1 MCRSC
6 VTYRRIGLPNL
17 HGVHESRV
25 FMHGFDLRGFT
36 RAVTVAAALA
46 AGLPLAAAAEAPSAG
61 RVEKVPF
68 ANGATTVAVKGE
80 LKGDQYVDYRVRGGA
95 NQTLTAVLK
104 PANPQNYFNVNPPG
118 TEVSM
123 FVGSMAGNQ
132 FKRVLPMD
140 GDYTIRVYLMRAA
153 ARRNETTSYTLNI
166 GLEGRPLAANSAAR
180 DAVIRGTP
188 FHASANTVC
197 ARPSNPQVRRC
208 DIYIIRRGF
217 DGSGTIEV
225 NWPDGLKRNI
235 LFVRGDPLATDS
247 RDAMTYAR
255 KGEVTVVY
263 VGSDE
268 RVEIP
273 DVFVTG
279 G

>member
-1 MCRSC
+1 MFMRS
-6 VTYRRIGLPNL
+6 
-17 HGVHESRV
+17 
-25 FMHGFDLRGFT
+25 FDLRG
-36 RAVTVAAALA
+36 LA
-46 AGLPLAAAAEAPSAG
+46 PLATAIVALIFAVSQSAVAAEAPPAG
-61 RVEKVPF
+61 RIEKVQF
-68 ANGATTVAVKGE
+68 ANGATTTAIKGE
-80 LKGDQYVDYRVRGGA
+80 LKGEQYVDYQVRGGA
-95 NQTLTAVLK
+95 GQTLVVALK
-104 PANPQNYFNVNPPG
+104 SSNPQNYFNVNPPG
-118 TEVSM
+118 TETSM
-123 FVGSMAGNQ
+123 FVGSMGGNQ

-153 ARRNETTSYTLNI
+153 ARRNEGGSYALNI
-166 GLEGRPLAANSAAR
+166 GLEGRPLPANPASK

-188 FHASANTVC
+188 FNASANTAC
-197 ARPSNPQVRRC
+197 ARPSNPQLRRC

-217 DGSGTIEV
+217 DGTGTIEV

-247 RDAMTYAR
+247 RDTMTYAR

-263 VGSDE
+263 VGKDE
-268 RVEIP
+268 QVEIP